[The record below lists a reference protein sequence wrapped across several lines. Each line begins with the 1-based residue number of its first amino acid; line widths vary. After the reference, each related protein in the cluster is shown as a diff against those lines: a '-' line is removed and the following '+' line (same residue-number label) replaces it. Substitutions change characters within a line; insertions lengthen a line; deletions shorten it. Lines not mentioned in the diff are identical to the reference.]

1 MTSSPL
7 LETFKNNLPQKP
19 YCTDELTFGL
29 KIRSAETAIKKR
41 YLQYNKPTD
50 LRWFVYDVDR
60 PTAHFDWYDCKVP
73 SPNITVMNRQ
83 NGHAHLFYGLEVPV
97 HTQTT
102 AKKNPIRFASSID
115 VALIKSLEAD
125 EHFAELICKNPF
137 NEFWDTKIWR
147 EASYDLAELADSLD
161 LSVFKDQRKML
172 PEIGLGRNCNL
183 FDSTRFYA
191 YREIRKPVQ
200 NYLFDELYSES
211 DFIDRCISY
220 ARHHNLFKT
229 PLPEKEILSIGKSV
243 GKWVYRNMSPEG
255 FFEWAESR
263 RKKSIEVRQE
273 KSDEKK
279 KEVLKLYERGLS
291 KQAIAIYLDISR
303 MQVNRYFN
311 F

>member
-1 MTSSPL
+1 MTSSLL

-19 YCTDELTFGL
+19 YCTDDLSFGL
-29 KIRSAETAIKKR
+29 KIRPAELAIKKR

-50 LRWFVYDVDR
+50 LRWFVYDIDR

-97 HTQTT
+97 HMHTT

-115 VALIKSLEAD
+115 VSLIKSLEAD

-137 NEFWDTKIWR
+137 NDFWDTKVWR

-161 LSVFKDQRKML
+161 LSAYKDERIRL

-191 YREIRKPVQ
+191 YREIRKPAQ
-200 NYLFDELYSES
+200 NYLFDELYSEV
-211 DFIDRCISY
+211 DFIDRCICY
-220 ARHHNLFKT
+220 ARHHNIFET

-243 GKWVYRNMSPEG
+243 GKWVYRNMSLEG
-255 FFEWAESR
+255 FFEWAENR
-263 RKKSIEVRQE
+263 RKKSIEVRRE
-273 KSDEKK
+273 KSDERKN
-279 KEVLKLYERGLS
+279 EVLKLYERGLS
-291 KQAIAIYLDISR
+291 KQAIAIYLDISLR
-303 MQVNRYFN
+303 QVKYYFS
-311 F
+311 